1 MAQNVRS
8 GNALGTASLVLGIIA
23 CLGCWI
29 PFLCVLSLPVAGIG
43 LLLAGIG
50 FLMAIFSKASFSS
63 PIGGGIVC
71 IVALVIASSMTK
83 VSDDALKAITS
94 PESIEESTSEEGSEE
109 VGDSDEASD
118 SEAETDTSE
127 KPQKKSSPKKEEP
140 KGPKFTSISLGEKV
154 SLENAEFQLDSVE
167 WSDEVRPSNV
177 SGTYSYMEDTADE
190 KYIIIRGTFK
200 NKASEAKNLPDNIK
214 VQFIFNGKYKY
225 WGHLNTE
232 EENGTGLNSLYSTK
246 PLKKETI
253 VIYASVPDEIAEDWE
268 EGVLQF
274 GFRDNLSSSFFG
286 DDLEKMENRYE
297 LKLSKP

>member
-29 PFLCVLSLPVAGIG
+29 PFLCVLAIPVAGIG
-43 LLLAGIG
+43 LLLAGLG
-50 FLMAIFSKASFSS
+50 FLIAIFSKASFSS

-71 IVALVIASSMTK
+71 VVALVIASSMTK

-94 PESIEESTSEEGSEE
+94 PESVEESTSEEESEE
-109 VGDSDEASD
+109 VGDSDETSD
-118 SEAETDTSE
+118 SEAETDSTE
-127 KPQKKSSPKKEEP
+127 KPQKKSTPKKEEP
-140 KGPKFTSISLGEKV
+140 QGPKFTSISLGEKV

-167 WSDEVRPSNV
+167 WNDKMLPSNV
-177 SGTYSYMEDTADE
+177 SGTYSYMEDIDDE

-200 NKASEAKNLPDNIK
+200 NKAGESKNLPDNVK

-225 WGHLNTE
+225 HGSLVTE
-232 EENGTGLNSLYSTK
+232 EDNGTGFNSLYSTK

-253 VIYASVPDEIAEDWE
+253 VLYASVPDEIADNWE
-268 EGVLQF
+268 EGGLQF
-274 GFRDNLSSSFFG
+274 GFNGNLSSSFFG
-286 DDLEKMENRYE
+286 NDLEKMENRYE
-297 LKLSKP
+297 LKLSK